1 MLVLV
6 CLVNLLMLTLVTV
19 TVIDSIAMV
28 IVTATPTIHLVIAAL
43 KQVVSRPLLPLIKKE
58 VSVETEIFLVYRR

>member
-28 IVTATPTIHLVIAAL
+28 IVTATLTIHFVIAAL